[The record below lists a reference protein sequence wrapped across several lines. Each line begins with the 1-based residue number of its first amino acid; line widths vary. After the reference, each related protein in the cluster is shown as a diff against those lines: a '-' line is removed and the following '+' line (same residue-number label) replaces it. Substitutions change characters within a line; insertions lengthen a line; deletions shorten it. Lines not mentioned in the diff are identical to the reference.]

1 MRKFTIRGACL
12 GVLLGAMVG
21 LASQSY
27 AGEDDGYQTLEM
39 PDGGQFQESYFTA
52 NKMHMYLGLGSMIA
66 AGLTA
71 VTAPDGPEGA
81 VVTTTKSPSTNT
93 AHYYFA
99 NAAAALGGAAVV
111 SGLLLHFDDL
121 ETDVMDPDT
130 LHMVLTILGTA
141 GYVYAI
147 SKAPKWIG
155 GPSNGHA
162 SAGIAGAAL
171 MATGIYFEW

>member
-1 MRKFTIRGACL
+1 MKLKKILGMAVLAACL
-12 GVLLGAMVG
+12 SV
-21 LASQSY
+21 SQAY
-27 AGEDDGYQTLEM
+27 AGEVDGYQKLDVPSQPFE
-39 PDGGQFQESYFTA
+39 ESYFTG
-52 NKMHMYLGLGSMIA
+52 NKVHMYLGLGSLLA
-66 AGLTA
+66 AGLTGLS
-71 VTAPDGPEGA
+71 APDNGDGA
-81 VVTTTKSPSTNT
+81 VVTTKQSSTNT

-130 LHMVLTILGTA
+130 LHMVLTVLGTA

-147 SKAPKWIG
+147 SKAPKIIG
-155 GPSNGHA
+155 GNSNGHA